1 MKHIIYLLLFGCN
14 QTPKN
19 KALQEQEDIIFYILT
34 DIYVSFNDTIPK
46 PIRLTEDLL
55 DEYSK
60 SIYIDKKTCIDY
72 AEDWNKTIN
81 EWNMFKQKD
90 KTKSIQ
96 HRKAIC
102 FPISFDQ
109 YLQYNDK
116 NSIRY

>member
-55 DEYSK
+55 D
-60 SIYIDKKTCIDY
+60 
-72 AEDWNKTIN
+72 
-81 EWNMFKQKD
+81 
-90 KTKSIQ
+90 
-96 HRKAIC
+96 
-102 FPISFDQ
+102 
-109 YLQYNDK
+109 
-116 NSIRY
+116 